1 MSHFNELLTSEGE
14 ELVKKFYVFIGMD
27 EKNEKKKLGIVAKKL
42 GIRPEQLIV
51 AAGFNPEFR
60 GTPELLPILAY
71 ESIDDLIKDRN
82 ELFIKDIYKKLSL
95 NNILAVYNTVKSD
108 PETLQVL
115 QYLMAQRLQTIE
127 ERIEETVNSVIIE
140 KYKTEI
146 RTIYSDGI
154 AGIDFAEKR
163 LDKLDSGF
171 RALLNEV
178 FIITENKIIPAGE
191 IFFRD
196 TILPEEKR
204 KLLVK
209 GLIPDDLIKA
219 RLEDEQISQR
229 ERKLLNDYL
238 NSTKHNKT
246 GNA

>member
-1 MSHFNELLTSEGE
+1 MSRFNELLTSEGE
-14 ELVKKFYVFIGMD
+14 ELVKTFHVFIDLDKRVG
-27 EKNEKKKLGIVAKKL
+27 KKKLGIIAKKL
-42 GIRPEQLIV
+42 RLRPEQLIV

-60 GTPELLPILAY
+60 DTPELLPILAY

-95 NNILAVYNTVKSD
+95 NNILAVYDAVKSD
-108 PETLQVL
+108 TETLQVM
-115 QYLMAQRLQTIE
+115 QYLMVQRLQTIE

-178 FIITENKIIPAGE
+178 YIITENKIIPAGD

-209 GLIPDDLIKA
+209 GLIPNDLIRS

-229 ERKLLNDYL
+229 ERKMLNDYI
-238 NSTKHNKT
+238 NSIKQNDT